1 MQTWMGLVLA
11 LTRQNAIITAGALVE
26 LSRERIASH
35 LGFKSWRHVVVKMEN
50 KELTRNDVEK
60 AALAT
65 LGYTSTVWSDLGQ
78 FYGAR
83 SVGAHIDPNNITR
96 KDIVDAI
103 TLLPQQEF
111 GRFVPSLQTSLK
123 ALINIGDLRRR
134 PWFLYCH
141 EQSVGNEPLLL

>member
-65 LGYTSTVWSDLGQ
+65 LGYTY
-78 FYGAR
+78 FY
-83 SVGAHIDPNNITR
+83 
-96 KDIVDAI
+96 
-103 TLLPQQEF
+103 
-111 GRFVPSLQTSLK
+111 SL
-123 ALINIGDLRRR
+123 
-134 PWFLYCH
+134 
-141 EQSVGNEPLLL
+141 V